1 MPRYT
6 FTDIFKL
13 LFTPEVIAPFL
24 VGSLALGVASDA
36 IYDLLKDYH
45 GGGSAAYWQILL
57 LAAIAL
63 LIAAMVMFL
72 VLIRRTRERVLVINK
87 PHPATRK
94 GLIVLVSQ
102 QDTLRKAFDYH
113 QATLERGWLIA
124 TAQSWALAT
133 EFKSQHENNARQ
145 IELLLLR
152 DEFDW
157 QECKTSIDKVFQQL
171 PAGWQNDDVIT
182 DFTGLTKLATA
193 GAILASLVANRPM
206 QYVPGIYEE
215 RDGKRVAVAA
225 ADPIEIIMDRRL
237 ILQSP
242 RDNQ

>member
-36 IYDLLKDYH
+36 IYDLLKAYH
-45 GGGSAAYWQILL
+45 GGDSAAYWQILL

-63 LIAAMVMFL
+63 LIAAIVMFL

-87 PHPATRK
+87 PHPAKRK

-113 QATLERGWLIA
+113 QTTLEHCWLIA
-124 TAQSWALAT
+124 TSQSWTLAT
-133 EFKSQHENNARQ
+133 EFKSQYENSTRQ
-145 IELLLLR
+145 IELLPLR

-157 QECKTSIDKVFQQL
+157 QECKTCIDKIFQQL
-171 PAGWQNDDVIT
+171 PPSWQDDDVIT

-215 RDGKRVAVAA
+215 KNGKRVAVAA
-225 ADPIEIIMDRRL
+225 AEPIEIMMDRRI
-237 ILQSP
+237 ILQSS
-242 RDNQ
+242 RDRQ